1 MGKLRFARTTHR
13 GCAEGRSP
21 FDKGLGRATV
31 TFVLCCA
38 KRVQGYFPAEG
49 LGVSPNSSISPK
61 SGGQGVEFNSWVSP
75 NPLGGAARVADEA
88 PGECLER
95 AAVGCAFALPTLRFG
110 RVQGFVPAEGLGVSP
125 NSSTSPKS
133 GGPMG
138 LMYCVL

>member
-1 MGKLRFARTTHR
+1 M
-13 GCAEGRSP
+13 
-21 FDKGLGRATV
+21 
-31 TFVLCCA
+31 
-38 KRVQGYFPAEG
+38 
-49 LGVSPNSSISPK
+49 
-61 SGGQGVEFNSWVSP
+61 SP